1 MLNKVFNVKLF
12 KIQYPLF
19 FCFFVLSPK
28 LMLCYIYIPWCHQQR
43 TNAIHT
49 HHWIHQ
55 SPTFFSIV
63 PFLSPTV
70 TALPPLSLEFLPI
83 SICCCSIC
91 FHVHFSP
98 AWFCCIAR
106 DYAKNLILIGIL
118 RAPEADLIWV
128 FLCFVLKGRTFFLC
142 VFLVVSL

>member
-70 TALPPLSLEFLPI
+70 TALPLSLSRVLSYFNLLHLF
-83 SICCCSIC
+83 SCS
-91 FHVHFSP
+91 FFPV
-98 AWFCCIAR
+98 WFCCIAR
-106 DYAKNLILIGIL
+106 GHAKNLFLIGIL
-118 RAPEADLIWV
+118 RAPEAHLIWV
-128 FLCFVLKGRTFFLC
+128 FLVFVLKESLLFF
-142 VFLVVSL
+142 VASLLHV